1 MAHQPQPNQ
10 GPSRETKKAQFSRA
24 EPGLRKRRK
33 QLLAILGVTFA
44 AIGTIVAV
52 ELSGRDSKAKPITA
66 APGPAAVKIPV
77 AELADG
83 KAKFFTY
90 STASN
95 KTVRF
100 FVMRSS
106 DGVYRAAFDACD
118 ECFHAKQGYFQ
129 DGDDMVCRKCGRH
142 FRSTKINEVSGG
154 CNPIGVSRVVADGQ
168 LMISA
173 RDLESGA
180 AYF

>member
-1 MAHQPQPNQ
+1 
-10 GPSRETKKAQFSRA
+10 
-24 EPGLRKRRK
+24 
-33 QLLAILGVTFA
+33 
-44 AIGTIVAV
+44 
-52 ELSGRDSKAKPITA
+52 
-66 APGPAAVKIPV
+66 
-77 AELADG
+77 
-83 KAKFFTY
+83 
-90 STASN
+90 
-95 KTVRF
+95 
-100 FVMRSS
+100 MRSS